1 MSQINHYSS
10 IGWYLLVCHLGFK
23 SSSPLLLLKNKIKK
37 KDISAIVFQC
47 FYKKLKTPIVNKF
60 KLKFQAQTTT
70 KTKSIL
76 QILIKSQFLQTI

>member
-1 MSQINHYSS
+1 MSHIEHYSS

-37 KDISAIVFQC
+37 DISVIVFQC